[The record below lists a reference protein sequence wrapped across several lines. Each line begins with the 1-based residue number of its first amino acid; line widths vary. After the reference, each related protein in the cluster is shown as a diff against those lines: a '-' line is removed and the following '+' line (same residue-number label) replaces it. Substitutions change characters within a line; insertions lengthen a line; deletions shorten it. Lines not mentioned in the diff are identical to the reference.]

1 MKKSVWKVP
10 RNEELLEK
18 IKREDIPKLL
28 DFIENQIIHNPE
40 EFLFSKED
48 PSIADI
54 SLGTIFRNAECVKYS
69 IDGKKWPKSA
79 RFIRKVL
86 DHPGFMKLRG
96 FEEICLKTKIEMQ
109 REALK
114 SKGVDTI
121 DLGMTGEKAIN
132 GLFEKTHVKK

>member
-1 MKKSVWKVP
+1 M
-10 RNEELLEK
+10 
-18 IKREDIPKLL
+18 
-28 DFIENQIIHNPE
+28 
-40 EFLFSKED
+40 
-48 PSIADI
+48 
-54 SLGTIFRNAECVKYS
+54 KYS

-132 GLFEKTHVKK
+132 GLFEKTYVKK